1 MCNQYGPTLE
11 PALVPLARALALFDR
26 QLVTRVQK
34 FHDKR
39 ASPTDEIRESKTL
52 RLLADCG
59 VVRQQWEDIDSG
71 QCQFSELYL
80 TSNSLV
86 PIWTEGMRIIK
97 GVLRSKQT
105 SNNQSKVRDDYV
117 RILTDYES
125 LADDLQTQ
133 MVDAAHQGLFE
144 PEFFHPIQER
154 WMRLDET
161 VKLYCDSCNHNAH
174 DDGFHVFRRS
184 LTW

>member
-1 MCNQYGPTLE
+1 MGDRYGPTLE

-39 ASPTDEIRESKTL
+39 ALPTDEARKSRTL
-52 RLLADCG
+52 RLLADCDD
-59 VVRQQWEDIDSG
+59 VIKQWEDIDSG
-71 QCQFSELYL
+71 QCHFSELYL
-80 TSNSLV
+80 TRNSFV

-97 GVLRSKQT
+97 GVLSSKQT
-105 SNNQSKVRDDYV
+105 SNNQSKVRDDYA
-117 RILTDYES
+117 RILSHYES

-174 DDGFHVFRRS
+174 DDVSHVFRRS